1 LSSHIL
7 SIDLSWDLIRESATT
22 IPARRPKETAKNRP
36 IPYLLDLIR
45 ASIRMIPMKTN
56 RKVDRNSTFWS
67 QNRSI
72 ILNVTKTISK
82 NTSKVII
89 SPPVVAVLD
98 P

>member
-1 LSSHIL
+1 
-7 SIDLSWDLIRESATT
+7 
-22 IPARRPKETAKNRP
+22 
-36 IPYLLDLIR
+36 
-45 ASIRMIPMKTN
+45 MKTN